1 MSVAR
6 LDLNYY
12 HYLSI
17 ADLYWVR
24 VQVIK
29 VGVMLRGFASE
40 MPFSLEIS
48 KGRFPYW
55 EKERRDVAIWSRG
68 RKGRRM
74 HLLFANTEES
84 HRLEFNS
91 ELPGK
96 CKNARNTHLT
106 GAVVKVKSDDV

>member
-48 KGRFPYW
+48 KGRFP
-55 EKERRDVAIWSRG
+55 
-68 RKGRRM
+68 
-74 HLLFANTEES
+74 
-84 HRLEFNS
+84 
-91 ELPGK
+91 
-96 CKNARNTHLT
+96 
-106 GAVVKVKSDDV
+106 